1 MKKTILKSII
11 QKALIE
17 DIGSGDI
24 TTDGIITGDKIH
36 TANLIAKENGII
48 CGIDAFKE
56 TFLFL
61 DSKIKFD
68 FFKNDGDKCV
78 KSDIIAELNGS
89 AQALLKGERVALNII
104 QHLSGIST
112 LTSKY
117 VEIAEKYGVQIVD
130 TRKTLPNFRYLQK
143 YAVTVGGGRNHR
155 MGLYDMA
162 LIKDNHIKAAGS
174 ISKAVELIRKKI
186 GFSVKI
192 EVETFNLN
200 DVKEALDNRVEV
212 IMLDNFNLQDIDEAL
227 KIIDKKAISEI
238 SGNVSLDNIEEYCRK
253 KPDII
258 SVGSLTH
265 SVKALDMSLK
275 IK

>member
-89 AQALLKGERVALNII
+89 AQARLKGERVALNII

>member
-1 MKKTILKSII
+1 MKKTLLKSLI

-24 TTDGIITGDKIH
+24 TTDSIITGDKIH

-48 CGIDAFKE
+48 CGTDAFKE

-61 DSKIKFD
+61 EPKIKFK

-78 KSDIIAELNGS
+78 KSGIIAELIGP
-89 AQALLKGERVALNII
+89 AQAILKGERVALNII
-104 QHLSGIST
+104 QHLSGIAT

-117 VEIAEKYGVQIVD
+117 VEIAGKYGVQIAD
-130 TRKTLPNFRYLQK
+130 TRKTLPNLRYLQK
-143 YAVTVGGGRNHR
+143 YAVTIGGGRNHR

-174 ISKAVELIRKKI
+174 ISKAVELVRKKT

-200 DVKEALDNRVEV
+200 DVKEALSNRVEV
-212 IMLDNFNLQDIDEAL
+212 IMLDNFKLSDIDKAL
-227 KIIDKKAISEI
+227 NLIDKKAISEI
-238 SGNVSLDNIEEYCRK
+238 SGNVSLDNLEEYCEK